1 MPSSEIA
8 NSTHLFFTTKRGYPS
23 LYHHICFLKKG
34 THDIFISVFYSLS
47 SLKAQGKITLE
58 SKIMFCYDY
67 AWHKRITLCWINMP
81 SLDSVIELKFNCQWM
96 KWGPFNLEKNEG
108 QFKYLSSNSMDAVHP
123 FRALKW
129 SPFCSLILRHY
140 THTHTH
146 THTYTYICKYVKLC
160 ISFVLV
166 LIAVWIHTLH

>member
-1 MPSSEIA
+1 MRSVA
-8 NSTHLFFTTKRGYPS
+8 YAFLWNSKLHSPIFTTKRGYPS

-146 THTYTYICKYVKLC
+146 THTHIHIYV
-160 ISFVLV
+160 SM
-166 LIAVWIHTLH
+166 